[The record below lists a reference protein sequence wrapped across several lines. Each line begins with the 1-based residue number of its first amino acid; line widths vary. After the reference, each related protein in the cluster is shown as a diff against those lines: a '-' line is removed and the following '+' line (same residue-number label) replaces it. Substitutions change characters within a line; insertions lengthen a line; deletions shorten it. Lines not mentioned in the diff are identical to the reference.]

1 VVGEHERHEQHVLL
15 HHVGHLLVIDDI
27 DDEWRRLNEG
37 EPVPAV
43 NGCARGLLLSLA
55 VWVFAVAVIVLALV
69 VL

>member
-1 VVGEHERHEQHVLL
+1 
-15 HHVGHLLVIDDI
+15 VIDDI
-27 DDEWRRLNEG
+27 DEEWRWLNEG

-55 VWVFAVAVIVLALV
+55 VWVFMAVVFALALV